1 MEIISPS
8 VGEAKTG
15 GSSRAQ
21 RDDSTPKK
29 PRKAPSTARKARFPA
44 LKGIQAANN
53 EAAHCESG
61 DDFVGGFSHF
71 ADSDVEGKPVP
82 ATAAEHVAAYPLLPP
97 ALPQAATP
105 AQSSVSSARVPVIP
119 STSTHRASPGR
130 GESMKST
137 LEERLYERIALKEA
151 ALQRQI
157 SEIQQHQQKHQQQ
170 QRAPIGGASSVEISS
185 LDMKLQQ
192 LERALFESRV
202 RHFFKFILVINLGRL
217 LFPRSRA

>member
-1 MEIISPS
+1 MEMISPN
-8 VGEAKTG
+8 VPEAKTG

-21 RDDSTPKK
+21 RDESTPKK
-29 PRKAPSTARKARFPA
+29 PRKAPSTARKARLPA

-53 EAAHCESG
+53 EAAHCETG
-61 DDFVGGFSHF
+61 DDDFAGGFSHL

-82 ATAAEHVAAYPLLPP
+82 ATAAEHVAGFPLLPP
-97 ALPQAATP
+97 APPQAAIP

-119 STSTHRASPGR
+119 STPTHRASPGR

-157 SEIQQHQQKHQQQ
+157 SEIQQHQQQHQEQ

-202 RHFFKFILVINLGRL
+202 THFF
-217 LFPRSRA
+217 